1 MRDLSKPL
9 ASSYGD
15 PKKSKKKKN
24 STYSTSGSMY
34 GDDQKVYSRTSNY
47 KNKTKKM
54 GNREYG
60 TLKSEDFSNR
70 STGAVSKTKAGRL
83 GVKNIDYK
91 PNAVGGGF
99 TKTVT
104 KKNRITG
111 TTSVRTRNTNNKAGK
126 IRKDTQRKMNRIK
139 KRSKGE

>member
-9 ASSYGD
+9 APSYGD
-15 PKKSKKKKN
+15 PKKRKKRKK

-34 GDDQKVYSRTSNY
+34 GDDPKVYSRTSNY
-47 KNKTKKM
+47 KKNR
-54 GNREYG
+54 GREYG

-70 STGAVSKTKAGRL
+70 STGAASKTKAGRL
-83 GVKNIDYK
+83 GIKNIDYK
-91 PNAVGGGF
+91 PNAAGGGF

-104 KKNRITG
+104 KKNKITG
-111 TTSVRTRNTNNKAGK
+111 ATSVRTRNTVNKAGK
-126 IRKDTQRKMNRIK
+126 TRKGTQRKMSRIK

>member
-9 ASSYGD
+9 APSYGD
-15 PKKSKKKKN
+15 PKKRKK

-34 GDDQKVYSRTSNY
+34 GDEQKVYSRTSNY
-47 KNKTKKM
+47 KKNK
-54 GNREYG
+54 GREYG

-83 GVKNIDYK
+83 GIKNIDYK
-91 PNAVGGGF
+91 PNVAGGGF

-104 KKNRITG
+104 KKNRITE

-126 IRKDTQRKMNRIK
+126 IREDTQRKMNRIK